1 MNIGDFPAA
10 DKPQMILFC
19 PCCIS
24 AAERKVGSKH
34 GGKKVDRAAAGILT
48 ISILVDCT
56 ELRFPVQ
63 EGARL

>member
-24 AAERKVGSKH
+24 AAVRKVGGKH
-34 GGKKVDRAAAGILT
+34 GGKKIDRAAAGIFT
-48 ISILVDCT
+48 ISISVNCT
-56 ELRFPVQ
+56 ELRFTVQ
-63 EGARL
+63 QGTGL